1 MRKKKPNKQN
11 HACQCPTSLG
21 KIWGWCD
28 VLGAG
33 PNPIGLCLE
42 WYFLPQKSEL
52 RCVFTFPGG
61 AISACCRIGMFP
73 GDVFRQSGSILLQH
87 FPLLQR
93 PPPCPSASGGG
104 RDTPGGY
111 SHARGG
117 VWGGTGQQVS
127 LPKRSPRSL
136 SCHCAA
142 LPGQFLEGSCRLS
155 QPELCRIPHW
165 GPNLCRGL

>member
-1 MRKKKPNKQN
+1 MRKKKTKQTKPWLPVSDLTGKDLGLVRCSWCWPQS
-11 HACQCPTSLG
+11 HWSLPRMVFSAPKIRAPLCFYFPWWGHLRLLSYWDVSWGCFSAEREYPVTAFPTAAEAPTLSQCQ
-21 KIWGWCD
+21 WW
-28 VLGAG
+28 
-33 PNPIGLCLE
+33 
-42 WYFLPQKSEL
+42 
-52 RCVFTFPGG
+52 
-61 AISACCRIGMFP
+61 
-73 GDVFRQSGSILLQH
+73 
-87 FPLLQR
+87 
-93 PPPCPSASGGG
+93 G